1 MENVKLRFLTRK
13 EELEQLAYDI
23 SYEAKVI
30 QDRLSRYPYLPVM
43 SGQLAEILDIADAL
57 VREASTLLRLVDQ
70 LPDDKQQRSEV

>member
-43 SGQLAEILDIADAL
+43 SQQLAEILDIADAL

>member
-30 QDRLSRYPYLPVM
+30 QDRLSSYPYLPVM
-43 SGQLAEILDIADAL
+43 SQQLAEILDIADAL